1 MSTFTL
7 ARLHSVQPDNP
18 SIVCRSELR
27 CDRDPGLPVRPG
39 EQIACEWI
47 LTPEGDGAR
56 FYGYLMADSFTRVAT
71 IENLAGLKLLPTG
84 DRYATSTTPGVER
97 IARFTL
103 RVNAYVPPDAFLVP
117 VLRAGIIAGGGTGLT
132 STTSSLK
139 DRGFRIAALPP
150 QGRSML
156 LLPGHR
162 GVLKG
167 LADGVG
173 EGVRLIGVG
182 PARHGVTAVE
192 PDGSVIYDPFHGH
205 LGYDWFDYVLDPGTG
220 VPVRGRVTVHVG
232 DLGAAPGVLR
242 TTAAGR

>member
-7 ARLHSVQPDNP
+7 ARLHSVQQDTP

-117 VLRAGIIAGGGTGLT
+117 VLRAGIIAGGGTGL
-132 STTSSLK
+132 L
-139 DRGFRIAALPP
+139 P
-150 QGRSML
+150 QGPRLPDRRTAPAGPQHAAAAGTPRGPQGPRRRTGGGRS
-156 LLPGHR
+156 GHR
-162 GVLKG
+162 RPR
-167 LADGVG
+167 A
-173 EGVRLIGVG
+173 
-182 PARHGVTAVE
+182 
-192 PDGSVIYDPFHGH
+192 
-205 LGYDWFDYVLDPGTG
+205 GTG
-220 VPVRGRVTVHVG
+220 DGPRR
-232 DLGAAPGVLR
+232 
-242 TTAAGR
+242 

>member
-1 MSTFTL
+1 MSDFIV
-7 ARLHSVQPDNP
+7 ARMHSVQKDDP
-18 SIVCRSELR
+18 SIVCQSELR
-27 CDRDPGLPVRPG
+27 CDHDPGLPVRPG
-39 EQIACEWI
+39 EQIGFAWT
-47 LTPEGDGAR
+47 LTPHGDGTR
-56 FYGYLMADSFTRVAT
+56 YYGYLMAQSFNRVAT
-71 IENLAGLKLLPTG
+71 IENMVGLSLLPSG
-84 DRYATSTTPGVER
+84 ERYATSTTPGVER

-103 RVNAYVPPDAFLVP
+103 RVHAYVPPDAFLVP
-117 VLRAGIIAGGGTGLT
+117 VMRAGIIADGGKGLT
-132 STTSSLK
+132 STTFSLK

-167 LADGVG
+167 LADGLG

>member
-7 ARLHSVQPDNP
+7 ARLHSVQHDNP

-27 CDRDPGLPVRPG
+27 CDRDPALPVRPG
-39 EQIACEWI
+39 GQIDCEWI
-47 LTPEGDGAR
+47 LTPQGEGAR

-71 IENLAGLKLLPTG
+71 MENLAGLSLLPSG

-97 IARFTL
+97 IAKFTL
-103 RVNAYVPPDAFLVP
+103 RVNAYVPSDAFLVP
-117 VLRAGIIAGGGTGLT
+117 VLRAGIIADGGKGLT
-132 STTSSLK
+132 STTFSLK

-167 LADGVG
+167 LADGLGGGRTAHRRRPRPPRSHRGRAGRIGGLRPVPRPP
-173 EGVRLIGVG
+173 GVRLVRLR
-182 PARHGVTAVE
+182 PR
-192 PDGSVIYDPFHGH
+192 PGH
-205 LGYDWFDYVLDPGTG
+205 RRPRTGTG
-220 VPVRGRVTVHVG
+220 YRPRR
-232 DLGAAPGVLR
+232 
-242 TTAAGR
+242 